1 MHCNMFRLTF
11 LISFILFVTS
21 CHSQPDT
28 GEIKKCIKKH
38 YDKISIQDGSGV
50 YQIESINVN
59 EIEFIKQSKQWVVAV
74 EVSGTYS
81 NPSIP
86 THDELNK
93 PFKEKR
99 RFLFKQ
105 TGKVWQCE
113 SKQEEGSEND

>member
-1 MHCNMFRLTF
+1 MKLLVFIPIF
-11 LISFILFVTS
+11 LLLTS

-28 GEIKKCIKKH
+28 LEIKKCIKKH
-38 YDKISIQDGSGV
+38 YDRISIQDGSGV

-93 PFKEKR
+93 PFKEKK

-105 TGKVWQCE
+105 TGKIWQCE
-113 SKQEEGSEND
+113 SKQKEGSEND